1 VNPLKTLTYYFAYG
15 VDMDTDEL
23 DLQLDR
29 RRRPRLRFARTTR
42 ASLAGYRLI
51 CDIASRT
58 HHGGVFNIVPDP
70 TSTVHGVVYELH
82 PGDTITVGA
91 IKLGETAHY
100 VLSLLPV
107 TMRTGDV
114 VTALVLHAN
123 PEKKQLA
130 ASQTYLDIVLRA
142 ARAHGLP
149 ASWLQH
155 LKSLQTA

>member
-1 VNPLKTLTYYFAYG
+1 MNMAKATTYYFAYG
-15 VDMDTDEL
+15 VDMDSVEL

-42 ASLAGYRLI
+42 ASLPGYRLI

-58 HHGGVFNIVPDP
+58 HHGGVFNIIPEP

-91 IKLGETAHY
+91 IKLGETARY
-100 VLSLLPV
+100 ALSLLPV
-107 TMRTGDV
+107 TTRTGEV
-114 VTALVLHAN
+114 VSALVLHAA

-130 ASQTYLDIVLRA
+130 ASQSYLDIVLRA
-142 ARAHGLP
+142 ARNHGLP
-149 ASWLQH
+149 ATWLQY
-155 LKSLQTA
+155 LKTLQSA